1 MADTNTIAAG
11 VRDRAGKGA
20 ARATRRS
27 GRVPAVIYGNK
38 IEPALISIDPIE
50 LAQNLGRPG
59 FFAHIFEVNVGGEVQ
74 RVIARDVQFDP
85 VTDRPVHVDFMRF
98 SASTKLK
105 IEVEVRFLNE
115 DNCPGLK
122 EGGVLNVVRHTV
134 ELICSP
140 DHIPECIFV
149 DLKGLGIG
157 DSMHI
162 SAVDL
167 PSDVR
172 PSIARDFTVATI
184 AAPTLMPTEEEIAA
198 ETEEGVEDIG
208 GTAESA
214 EAKDGEE
221 KADGE
226 KPGE

>member
-1 MADTNTIAAG
+1 MADTNTIAAA
-11 VRDRAGKGA
+11 VRERAGKGA

-38 IEPALISIDPIE
+38 IEPTLISIDPIE
-50 LAQNLGRPG
+50 LRRNLGQPG
-59 FFAHIFEVNVGGEVQ
+59 FFAHVFEVNVGGEVE

-85 VTDRPVHVDFMRF
+85 VTDRPIHVDFMRF
-98 SASTKLK
+98 SASTKLN

-115 DNCPGLK
+115 DTCPGLK

-149 DLKGLGIG
+149 DLAGLMIG

-162 SAVDL
+162 SAVEL
-167 PSDVR
+167 PADVR
-172 PSIARDFTVATI
+172 PTIARDFTIATI
-184 AAPTLMPTEEEIAA
+184 AAPTVMPTDEEVA
-198 ETEEGVEDIG
+198 EEAQEGE
-208 GTAESA
+208 AESA
-214 EAKDGEE
+214 EAKGGEKKEDEE
-221 KADGE
+221 KSED
-226 KPGE
+226 

>member
-1 MADTNTIAAG
+1 MADTNTIAAA

-20 ARATRRS
+20 ARAMRRS

-38 IEPALISIDPIE
+38 IEPTLISIDPVE
-50 LAQNLGRPG
+50 LSQNLGRPG
-59 FFAHIFEVNVGGEVQ
+59 FFAHVFDVNVGGEVQ

-85 VTDRPVHVDFMRF
+85 VTDRPIHVDFMRF
-98 SASTKLK
+98 SATTKLN

-115 DNCPGLK
+115 DSCPGLK

-134 ELICSP
+134 ELVCSP
-140 DHIPECIFV
+140 DHIPECIFL

-167 PSDVR
+167 PADVH
-172 PSIARDFTVATI
+172 PTITRDFTIATI
-184 AAPTLMPTEEEIAA
+184 AVPTLMPTEEEIEA
-198 ETEEGVEDIG
+198 ETEEGAEDSG
-208 GTAESA
+208 ESA

-221 KADGE
+221 KADEE
-226 KPGE
+226 KPEE